1 MKKVYLLIVI
11 CLVGLVMPQSIWAA
25 ATVTVSG
32 TTVTIK
38 TEKAGDLQTYLQA
51 ASDADK
57 LAISSAETIVFDGK
71 FNSSDLQALKD
82 AGCCT
87 QKTVDMSKAK
97 FVSASSVYRLFSS
110 ENEKNIYSGQLN
122 TGDQAIVGGV
132 LYKSTAIHTYEWQ
145 RVTDQDEINNIDTYE
160 SYDPSWTE
168 ENLNTEHTQ
177 DKQVGQYIKFSS
189 YNYYQKRNFEW
200 QLVTNQDEINNIN
213 PNNLRDHYGWI
224 DGQFT
229 AANEEQH
236 SVGDFIRF
244 AQTNEYA
251 YYKVVLNPN
260 TYQWEFQLVT
270 DNDEIS
276 SNDFAEA
283 SIPVSEANAS
293 NYSNGNHYVKFP
305 VNFNYYKK
313 INNPRYVPI
322 TNVSEVTNPRD
333 PSFTEENMNN
343 SENLNAYSNN
353 EYIRF
358 ATEDHVYKKVEL
370 AQSYG
375 WIAQDYSEGDEKLI
389 SYIEGTEE
397 ELQAITPTKED
408 LYAVVVDKSST
419 YEYSY
424 DGSQWVEGAGNTE
437 VDNYAQMKFDYWKDT
452 VEEIITSKYATGP
465 MAEQLCTDCTKLK
478 TLTLNAGDFA
488 LGHTVLGN
496 HINSLETVNINEDV
510 TTLSAGMFNGISTLK
525 TVNFDDDCKITVLPN
540 AVFRETGITSLKI
553 PSSVEL
559 IETEAFHTCQSLET
573 VTFVN
578 TNPNPLVIKNN
589 AFQQSDHIKDIYL
602 NVNPA
607 ERKLIC
613 EYNAFDYH
621 SMEGQTAEG
630 SEMATLHFAE
640 ENFDYY
646 AGAWKKGMA
655 FDQSGLNGIKDG
667 VSNAGGNYIAAPTQS
682 ENDITGG
689 YAQIDNNSDGFYHP
703 SDNTKEYAPANGWQ
717 QFATTAS
724 PREVVFK
731 GYVYMTYSTAK
742 ACSLP
747 KGLIPFRVT
756 DYKEAKTGANGKTIK
771 GRLVLKMIDQVPTE
785 TGVLLISTNKYVVTD
800 ETSISKI
807 YLGDPIGTPTPFP
820 HEEINTDKLNYLVP
834 AVSGVKVGPVSKGPY
849 SGNNSFELKGT
860 SDFDHRNFIMRKDTH
875 QFVRTQYGTMANNR
889 AFLSLPTDMF
899 TNDNE
904 SDIEGPNPW
913 NTQAG
918 DAFNTY
924 DETSTDPYSNTGN
937 AKTTL
942 FFEYDVEKY
951 GMIWPLAQKEDV
963 TDGIDEVV
971 SHSNAER
978 VQQGIFTLQGVK
990 VDSPTTKG
998 IYIVNGKKVIIK

>member
-1 MKKVYLLIVI
+1 MKMKKVYLLIVI
-11 CLVGLVMPQSIWAA
+11 CIVGLVMPQSIFADA
-25 ATVTVSG
+25 VTYTYANLTITIDG
-32 TTVTIK
+32 GTVTINSSK
-38 TEKAGDLQTYLQA
+38 AGALEKAIKPDNTEVINAIAGAT
-51 ASDADK
+51 DK
-57 LAISSAETIVFDGK
+57 IVFVGK
-71 FNSSDLQALKD
+71 FNEQDLKKLQKTD
-82 AGCCT
+82 GPEQGRYNCCT
-87 QKTVDMSKAK
+87 QKTVDMSEAK
-97 FVSASSVYRLFSS
+97 FVKNAGPGQNKYNLYHDKDNLPATS
-110 ENEKNIYSGQLN
+110 ENNKKYLADGSLWKSKEEKRWVQ
-122 TGDQAIVGGV
+122 
-132 LYKSTAIHTYEWQ
+132 
-145 RVTDQDEINNIDTYE
+145 TDQNPPNNNFQNSDGWTVSNINTDHIDDYDDQPNPFVRIVTEAHYYQLIDNSTWETDEPNYGDVKDASYMNGPG
-160 SYDPSWTE
+160 SYD
-168 ENLNTEHTQ
+168 
-177 DKQVGQYIKFSS
+177 GQQIRVIDH
-189 YNYYQKRNFEW
+189 YNYYRLVVGENNTRSW
-200 QLVTNQDEINNIN
+200 QDASADDGEFMFSDVDDRYKDDKLSQYGEGNLVAF
-213 PNNLRDHYGWI
+213 P
-224 DGQFT
+224 
-229 AANEEQH
+229 
-236 SVGDFIRF
+236 
-244 AQTNEYA
+244 
-251 YYKVVLNPN
+251 
-260 TYQWEFQLVT
+260 TYNYFK
-270 DNDEIS
+270 
-276 SNDFAEA
+276 FHA
-283 SIPVSEANAS
+283 SKTWIPVNETDVLAGTYVEEPTWAENERENQVN
-293 NYSNGNHYVKFP
+293 NY
-305 VNFNYYKK
+305 
-313 INNPRYVPI
+313 
-322 TNVSEVTNPRD
+322 
-333 PSFTEENMNN
+333 
-343 SENLNAYSNN
+343 NLLT
-353 EYIRF
+353 YIRF
-358 ATEDHVYKKVEL
+358 VISYANYKKEKTGTFTWVQEEYNDGQEKDIEYFFSSVE
-370 AQSYG
+370 AMTAPTENNKYAYVDGHEYIYDGTNWEVASG
-375 WIAQDYSEGDEKLI
+375 DTDEPDYSK
-389 SYIEGTEE
+389 
-397 ELQAITPTKED
+397 
-408 LYAVVVDKSST
+408 
-419 YEYSY
+419 
-424 DGSQWVEGAGNTE
+424 
-437 VDNYAQMKFDYWKDT
+437 MKFDYWKET

-465 MAEQLCTDCTKLK
+465 MAEQLCSDCTKLE

-540 AVFRETGITSLKI
+540 AVFRETGITSLVI
-553 PSSVEL
+553 PSSIEL
-559 IETEAFHTCQSLET
+559 IESEAFHTCQSLET

-667 VSNAGGNYIAAPTQS
+667 VSNAGGNYIEAPTQS
-682 ENDITGG
+682 EGAITGG
-689 YAQIDNNSDGFYHP
+689 YSQIDNNSDGFYHP
-703 SDNTKEYAPANGWQ
+703 DNYPNTKYAPANGWQ

-731 GYVYMTYSTAK
+731 GYVYMTYSTDK

-756 DYKEAKTGANGKTIK
+756 DYVQAGTDPVSGKTIN

-785 TGVLLISTNKYVVTD
+785 TGVLLISTDQYVVTD

-820 HEEINTDKLNYLVP
+820 HEEIDTDKLNYLVP

-875 QFVRTQYGTMANNR
+875 QFVRTQKGTMANNR
-889 AFLSLPTDMF
+889 AFLSLPITKF

-904 SDIEGPNPW
+904 KATEGPNPW
-913 NTQAG
+913 NTKAG

-924 DETSTDPYSNTGN
+924 DETSTDPDSNTGN

-971 SHSNAER
+971 SNSNAER

-990 VDSPTTKG
+990 VDTPTTKG